1 MNKSEQ
7 DLFDFCIDVLLA
19 IASFWLGL
27 TIGAIF

>member
-7 DLFDFCIDVLLA
+7 DLFDFCIDVLLV
-19 IASFWLGL
+19 ITSLWLGL